1 MTADE
6 EQPRVWVGDQ
16 VHDTDAD
23 REGIVT
29 DVKSG
34 TYILR
39 PLHTHWAGTWTA
51 PSDENLTLTL
61 SREERLKRRREHGW

>member
-1 MTADE
+1 MTEDE
-6 EQPRVWVGDQ
+6 ELPRVWVGDQ
-16 VHDTDAD
+16 VHDGDVD

-39 PLHTHWAGTWTA
+39 PVHTFWAGTWTA
-51 PSDENLTLTL
+51 PSDEKLEVTL
-61 SREERLKRRREHGW
+61 SREERLRRRREEGW